1 MAKKRGPDDI
11 DLHRLTVDE
20 ALPLVDE
27 FLNKSYKAHLHRV
40 WIVHGK
46 GTGTL
51 RNAVW
56 DHVRRHRLVLHC
68 SMADPQRGGPGCTQ
82 VDLVD

>member
-1 MAKKRGPDDI
+1 MAKKKAPDEI

-20 ALPLVDE
+20 ALPLVDD
-27 FLNKSYKAHLHRV
+27 FLNSSYRAHLRRV

-56 DHVRRHRLVLHC
+56 DHVRRHRLVMHC
-68 SMADPQRGGPGCTQ
+68 SMADAQRGGPGCTQ